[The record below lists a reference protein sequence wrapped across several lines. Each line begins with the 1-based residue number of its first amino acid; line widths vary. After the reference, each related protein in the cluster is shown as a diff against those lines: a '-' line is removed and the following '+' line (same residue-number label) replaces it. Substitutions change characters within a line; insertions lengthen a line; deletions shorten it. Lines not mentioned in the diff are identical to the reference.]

1 MRRSVLLSQATGT
14 EPRRTGMDGMDE
26 VDEVHLPSGVPTRR
40 LNFNSYVYSQGGD
53 TLRTSNTKVSV
64 KFFGNKKDPRRSI
77 SKVLI
82 ANRGEIAVRV
92 IRACREMGISPV
104 AVYSDADR
112 GALHVQMADEAYRIG
127 AAPARESYLRGDV
140 IIETAKACGAEAIHP
155 GYGFLAENGDFAEA
169 VEAAGLVFIGPPA
182 SAMRAMGSKTE
193 ARRIMMDAGV
203 PVVPG
208 DRSALANVQASLDS
222 AGRIGYPVMVK
233 ASMGGGGKGMRV
245 VRSPAEMAG
254 AFESASREAL
264 SAFGNG
270 EVYLEKLILN
280 PRHIEVQIMGD
291 MYGNVLHF
299 FERECSIQRR
309 HQKVIEE
316 SPAPALGAHPE
327 IREAMGRA
335 AVMAAKAC
343 GYVNAGTVEFL
354 FDDETNEFYFLEM
367 NTRLQVEHPVTEMV
381 TGIDLA
387 QLQLW
392 VAMGEPIPFRQE
404 DLSQSGHAIECRI
417 CAENPFQNF
426 LPDAGR
432 IRTLVRPDGPWVR
445 VDSGVSVGDEVGV
458 YYDPLVAKLI
468 VWGADRNAAITR
480 MKRALDEY
488 RISGFVTTIPFC
500 RWVMDQPQF
509 VRGECDTSFIDRE
522 FRPELLAPP
531 DANLVIA
538 AAVAVALADREAMKN
553 PQKAVSAN
561 NVEQISGWKRAGRER
576 ELR

>member
-1 MRRSVLLSQATGT
+1 MSR
-14 EPRRTGMDGMDE
+14 
-26 VDEVHLPSGVPTRR
+26 
-40 LNFNSYVYSQGGD
+40 F
-53 TLRTSNTKVSV
+53 K
-64 KFFGNKKDPRRSI
+64 KKDVRRSI
-77 SKVLI
+77 RKVLI

-104 AVYSDADR
+104 ALFSDADR

-127 AAPARESYLRGDV
+127 TAPARESYLRGDV
-140 IIETAKACGAEAIHP
+140 IIETAKACRADAIHP

-169 VEAAGLVFIGPPA
+169 VEEAGLVFIGPSA
-182 SAMRAMGSKTE
+182 SAMRMMGSKTE
-193 ARRIMMDAGV
+193 ARRVMMDAGV

-208 DRSALANVQASLDS
+208 DRAALPHAAAARDS
-222 AGRIGYPVMVK
+222 AARIGYPVMLK
-233 ASMGGGGKGMRV
+233 AAMGGGGKGMRV
-245 VRSPAEMAG
+245 VRSPTEMAG

-264 SAFGNG
+264 SAFANG
-270 EVYLEKLILN
+270 EVYLEKLIEN
-280 PRHIEVQIMGD
+280 PRHVEVQIMGD
-291 MYGNVLHF
+291 HYGDVLHF

-316 SPAPALGAHPE
+316 SPAPALASRPD
-327 IREAMGRA
+327 IREALGAA

-354 FDDETNEFYFLEM
+354 FDDETGEFFFLEM

-392 VAMGEPIPFRQE
+392 VAMGESIPFRQE
-404 DLSQSGHAIECRI
+404 DLYQSGHAIECRI
-417 CAENPFQNF
+417 SAENPFQNF

-488 RISGFVTTIPFC
+488 RISGFVTTIPFS

-509 VRGECDTSFIDRE
+509 VRGEYDTSFIDRE
-522 FRPELLAPP
+522 FRPELMPPPQEDVILA
-531 DANLVIA
+531 AAIA
-538 AAVAVALADREAMKN
+538 AAFADREMA
-553 PQKAVSAN
+553 KAKPKEVGNAI
-561 NVEQISGWKRAGRER
+561 VQGISTIHDGTITNWKQAGRVR

>member
-1 MRRSVLLSQATGT
+1 MLVLNVANHKSTLS
-14 EPRRTGMDGMDE
+14 
-26 VDEVHLPSGVPTRR
+26 L
-40 LNFNSYVYSQGGD
+40 FN
-53 TLRTSNTKVSV
+53 K
-64 KFFGNKKDPRRSI
+64 KKDPRRSI
-77 SKVLI
+77 GKVLI

-127 AAPARESYLRGDV
+127 TAPARESYLRGDV
-140 IIETAKACGAEAIHP
+140 IIETAIACGADAIHP
-155 GYGFLAENGDFAEA
+155 GYGFLAENGDFADA
-169 VEAAGLVFIGPPA
+169 VEEAGLAFIGP
-182 SAMRAMGSKTE
+182 SGSSMRAMGSKTA
-193 ARRIMMDAGV
+193 ARRVMMDAGV

-208 DRSALANVQASLDS
+208 DRTALADAQAALES
-222 AGRIGYPVMVK
+222 AARIGYPVMLK
-233 ASMGGGGKGMRV
+233 AAMGGGGKGMRV
-245 VRSPAEMAG
+245 VRQTAEMAG

-264 SAFGNG
+264 SSFGDG
-270 EVYLEKLILN
+270 EVYLEKLVDN
-280 PRHIEVQIMGD
+280 PRHVEVQIMGD
-291 MYGNVLHF
+291 HYGNVIHF

-316 SPAPALGAHPE
+316 SPSPALASRPE
-327 IREAMGRA
+327 IREAMGLA
-335 AVMAAKAC
+335 AVMAGMAC

-354 FDDETNEFYFLEM
+354 FNDETGEFYFLEM

-392 VAMGEPIPFRQE
+392 VAMGEPLPFKQE
-404 DLSQSGHAIECRI
+404 DLSQSGHSIECRI
-417 CAENPFQNF
+417 SAENPFQNF
-426 LPDAGR
+426 LPDAGK

-445 VDSGVSVGDEVGV
+445 VDSGVNVGDEVGV

-468 VWGADRNAAITR
+468 VWGADRAAAIVR

-509 VRGECDTSFIDRE
+509 VRGEYDTSFIDRE

-531 DANLVIA
+531 SMEEIVA
-538 AAVAVALADREAMKN
+538 AALAVAIADLETVKKSGKASVVSLNRE
-553 PQKAVSAN
+553 V
-561 NVEQISGWKRAGRER
+561 VESREGKVSGWKQAGRVR